1 MSSEIEPMNDRK
13 RKPTAEPEAVG
24 LVSLSQDQNDNTRD
38 SKARRVSTDSS
49 VFSVASTH
57 TTALVKSESGV
68 ETANGVSVSDAE
80 HDATANA
87 ASVSAAEQEESMQ
100 SIGAWIQ
107 DLFHSDNVKVDA
119 ALYDLYLNL
128 DKDNRKCEI
137 IVAEG
142 GCLALVLL
150 VKKFLKKPASRR
162 FPGPDQV
169 MEVDEVELGILV
181 KSLDVITDLTYHMK
195 CRSAMSAV
203 GGVEAVVEVM
213 RTFPKRRKLQCS
225 GCHALLNLVYDN
237 IIGMNQA
244 VETGGIEVLLAAA
257 NNHLDSDD
265 VCEHAFGALENVISG
280 SKKNTT
286 LFICS
291 GGGAVAAKVGEEWPD
306 DDGIQTQV
314 RIIAKLIA
322 AEMNS

>member
-1 MSSEIEPMNDRK
+1 VSASCEGSNSTMSSEIEPMNDRK

-57 TTALVKSESGV
+57 TTALVKIEPGV
-68 ETANGVSVSDAE
+68 ASV
-80 HDATANA
+80 NA
-87 ASVSAAEQEESMQ
+87 ASVPDAEQEESMQ